1 MNTSISNIES
11 SKAATD
17 AVPVVNP
24 EGASLVAPSPAT
36 PTLSLE
42 SVCEYACHVTVDKEA
57 NVITQMLM
65 NQYMVQG
72 LAIPSLCALI
82 INIPERRKQIK
93 LEEQWRALHPKGTL
107 NTDNLPPALRTP
119 AAISIWQAL
128 YAESMVDEDCQTLRS
143 RTESGLTAA
152 AIAKRLGIREVWKT
166 FEELWGMR
174 NLKSAKDKAYDFQG
188 CWDFQK
194 KLDTI
199 II

>member
-1 MNTSISNIES
+1 MNTSTINTES
-11 SKAATD
+11 SNAAFE
-17 AVPVVNP
+17 AAPVQNP
-24 EGASLVAPSPAT
+24 STLNATTSPVAPS
-36 PTLSLE
+36 LSLE
-42 SVCEYACHVTVDKEA
+42 SVCEYACHVSDDKEA

-72 LAIPSLCALI
+72 LAIPSLCSLI

-128 YAESMVDEDCQTLRS
+128 YAESMIDEECQTLRS
-143 RTESGLTAA
+143 RTESGLMAA

-174 NLKSAKDKAYDFQG
+174 NLKSAKDKAYDYQG

-194 KLDTI
+194 KLDSI

>member
-1 MNTSISNIES
+1 MKTNISNTES
-11 SKAATD
+11 ENTAIVAVVVPTTED
-17 AVPVVNP
+17 ALQS
-24 EGASLVAPSPAT
+24 ASHPH

-42 SVCEYACHVTVDKEA
+42 SVCEYACHVSDDKEA

-72 LAIPSLCALI
+72 LAIPSLCAQILG
-82 INIPERRKQIK
+82 IPEKRKQIK

-107 NTDNLPPALRTP
+107 NTDGLPPNLRTP

-128 YAESMVDEDCQTLRS
+128 YAENLIDEECRTLRS
-143 RTESGLTAA
+143 RTESGLMAY

-174 NLKSAKDKAYDFQG
+174 NLKSAKDKAFDYQNG
-188 CWDFQK
+188 WDFQK
-194 KLDTI
+194 KLDSI